1 MTVATIR
8 ELDTPGK
15 AKFNGQMATLQRQRN
30 AAQNREAHLAG
41 LVAGLEI
48 TINEKN
54 AEIATK
60 DKLIAQLNGTI
71 EALKQHANRQAE
83 ELFALRGPEQKPPEN
98 LAGSET
104 VVPG

>member
-1 MTVATIR
+1 MMGTLA
-8 ELDTPGK
+8 ELDVPGK
-15 AKFNGQMATLQRQRN
+15 SKLQAQLLRTQRQRN
-30 AAQNREAHLAG
+30 QALNREAHLEGMCAG
-41 LVAGLEI
+41 LQELLKDKEG
-48 TINEKN
+48 
-54 AEIATK
+54 EIATK

-83 ELFALRGPEQKPPEN
+83 ELFKLRGPEQKPPEN